1 MGIKEFV
8 KSNPYISCMAYN
20 ALNAKIAYN
29 QQREN
34 RDVLARIQTYKNKYQ
49 GKRCFII
56 GTGPSLTVTDLEM
69 IKDEYSFGT
78 NRIFELFSK
87 TTWRP
92 TFYVNQDHDLIKRH
106 MKTISELEI
115 EHKFVPIEYKKDFG
129 VDKMNFFVL
138 RHQEFYPK
146 AAPFSRNIEKYLA
159 QGFTVTYGAIQLAVY
174 MGFSEIYLL
183 GIDHNYAV
191 TRDSKGNIIKTNNG
205 KQGYAVG
212 MSDYINMN
220 NLPRIEETT
229 IAFETAECL
238 SYKYNYRIYNCTR
251 GGKLEAFERKLLED
265 VIFEKG
271 E

>member
-1 MGIKEFV
+1 MGIKKFV
-8 KSNPYISCMAYN
+8 KNNPYLSRTAYN
-20 ALNAKIAYN
+20 VLNAKIAYD

-34 RDVLARIQTYKNKYQ
+34 RDVLGKIQTYKNKYQ

-56 GTGPSLTVTDLEM
+56 GTGPSLTVEDLEL
-69 IKDEYSFGT
+69 IKNEYCFGT
-78 NRIFELFSK
+78 NRIFELFRK

-106 MKTISELEI
+106 MKTISELNI
-115 EHKFVPIEYKKDFG
+115 EHKFVPIEYKNDF
-129 VDKMNFFVL
+129 DSNEMNFFVL
-138 RHQEFYPK
+138 RHQEFYPN

-212 MSDYINMN
+212 MSDYMNMN

-229 IAFETAECL
+229 ISFETAERL
-238 SYKYNYRIYNCTR
+238 SHKYNFRIYNCTR
-251 GGKLEAFERKLLED
+251 GGKLEAFERKLLEN

>member
-1 MGIKEFV
+1 MGIKEFI
-8 KSNPYISCMAYN
+8 KNNPHLSRLAYN
-20 ALNAKIAYN
+20 ALNAKIAYS

-34 RDVLARIQTYKNKYQ
+34 RDILEKIQSYKNKFQ

-56 GTGPSLTVTDLEM
+56 GTGPSLTVEDLEL
-69 IKDEYSFGT
+69 IKDEYCFGT

-115 EHKFVPIEYKKDFG
+115 EHKFVPIEYKKAFD
-129 VDKMNFFVL
+129 VNKMNFFVL

-191 TRDSKGNIIKTNNG
+191 TRDSKGNIVKNNAD
-205 KQGYAVG
+205 KQSYAAG
-212 MSDYINMN
+212 MENYVNMN
-220 NLPRIEETT
+220 CLPRIEETT
-229 IAFETAECL
+229 ISFETAERL
-238 SYKYNYRIYNCTR
+238 SYKYNFRIYNCTR
-251 GGKLEAFERKLLED
+251 GGKLEAFERKKLEEVLID
-265 VIFEKG
+265 KG